1 LTVVRR
7 RDVVALLI
15 LLPILGLLALAL
27 RQGFTSRVPGGNDLY
42 PRWAAGC
49 DWIRTGRDPYTPAAT
64 LRIQEGMYGRPAT
77 SSEDQAAFAYP
88 AFTLVLTWPL
98 CLTQDFATA
107 HAVAMMAL
115 LVCVVAT
122 AELGRRVTGWRPAP
136 WLWVWTLLWIVL
148 MYPTVR
154 GVLLGQLALVVALL
168 QVGALE
174 ALRRRRDALAGAALA
189 LSLVKPQMAVL
200 LVPFALLWGGWQ
212 RRWPFIVAFAV
223 SLVALVVVP
232 MIWLPS
238 WPASWLDQLRVYT
251 TYTEFG
257 SVAWI
262 LTTYYARTPPIV
274 EGVVTIAL
282 LFWFVA
288 EAWQARKQTFAPM
301 LWTAALAIVLTHFV
315 SPRTATTHFE
325 PLVVPVFMILRV
337 LQMTNERRTAVFV
350 ALGLPVLALLAW
362 TVFLLTV
369 HGRQESALN
378 YLLLPIGLLLGLLWL
393 RRPWRGL
400 TGTAA

>member
-1 LTVVRR
+1 
-7 RDVVALLI
+7 
-15 LLPILGLLALAL
+15 
-27 RQGFTSRVPGGNDLY
+27 
-42 PRWAAGC
+42 
-49 DWIRTGRDPYTPAAT
+49 
-64 LRIQEGMYGRPAT
+64 
-77 SSEDQAAFAYP
+77 
-88 AFTLVLTWPL
+88 
-98 CLTQDFATA
+98 
-107 HAVAMMAL
+107 
-115 LVCVVAT
+115 
-122 AELGRRVTGWRPAP
+122 
-136 WLWVWTLLWIVL
+136 

-288 EAWQARKQTFAPM
+288 EAWQARKLTFAPM

-393 RRPWRGL
+393 RRPWRRL
-400 TGTAA
+400 TETAA